1 MNDLLDHQAQSIPLT
16 LRSIRAIGTTA
27 TVVVQD
33 PNGANAAERIL
44 RADLEAID
52 LACSRFRNDSELTMV
67 HDHAGAAVRVS
78 ALLFHALEVA
88 YSVAERTHG
97 AVDPTVGN
105 AINALGY
112 DEDLS
117 AVQLH
122 AATPQRVSALLSGSC
137 IYTSILRDVRCVSL
151 VVCDWIW
158 VLQPKHWWP
167 TARRHILLSTSGPVF
182 WSASVETWPSLGI
195 PLPVVGRSASTWTLR
210 HLPTTSSTSWRF
222 VVAA

>member
-1 MNDLLDHQAQSIPLT
+1 
-16 LRSIRAIGTTA
+16 
-27 TVVVQD
+27 
-33 PNGANAAERIL
+33 
-44 RADLEAID
+44 
-52 LACSRFRNDSELTMV
+52 V

-122 AATPQRVSALLSGSC
+122 AATPPKESRLCCRVHAFTPQFCATYGAYPSWCAIGSGFFS
-137 IYTSILRDVRCVSL
+137 
-151 VVCDWIW
+151 
-158 VLQPKHWWP
+158 Q
-167 TARRHILLSTSGPVF
+167 STGGRP
-182 WSASVETWPSLGI
+182 LG
-195 PLPVVGRSASTWTLR
+195 GTYC
-210 HLPTTSSTSWRF
+210 
-222 VVAA
+222 